1 MDSCITKLLPDDR
14 PAACYFNGWIRCEAS
29 VPGAKGDAINTKIR
43 RSKMNKEFNKL
54 ADDILEFCWK
64 DRPVMATM
72 LGVHKYD
79 DKLDKTDLESRKRH
93 LKKTKEYLKRLD
105 KFSPALRTAKSGLS
119 KDQAMDWKILKNS
132 LQVEIAEELNLRR
145 FKRNALVYPQ
155 TALRGCYVLVM
166 RDFAP
171 LSRRMKSLLR
181 RLKQIP
187 RFMKQGQKNLS
198 GGRDIPKTW
207 TQIAIHTSAG
217 GGEFFKRIIPQF
229 AAKVPRLKKELLAA
243 NDKAIKAFA
252 EYEEFLKSRL
262 LARSKGDFA
271 VGRRFFDFLLKKQH
285 QLPYTSGDLLKI
297 GNRMIKQTQKEM
309 RSVAKRIDPKK
320 NYARIL
326 EDLNK
331 KHPAK
336 DGLLDFYKKEVKRA
350 RNFVR
355 KKDLLTIQKGE
366 ALSVIET
373 PVFNRRNV
381 PFAAYMAPDPFQ
393 KRKRGFFWVTPV
405 DEKLSPEKQEE
416 QLQGHSIY
424 GAVVIAV
431 HECYPGHHVQLTD
444 GRKVKSKVRRWFG
457 TPLFAEGWALYCE
470 QMMYEQGF
478 FKKPERRLFQLR
490 NQLIRA
496 CRVVID
502 VGLQTR
508 RMSFKQAVEML
519 VKVAKLDPIR
529 AAGEVRF
536 YCHMPTYPMSYTL
549 GKLEI
554 LKLRE
559 DYKKAKGRAFDLKEF
574 HDNLLSYGS
583 IPVQLIRERMLERS

>member
-1 MDSCITKLLPDDR
+1 
-14 PAACYFNGWIRCEAS
+14 
-29 VPGAKGDAINTKIR
+29 
-43 RSKMNKEFNKL
+43 MNKEFNKL
-54 ADDILEFCWK
+54 ADEILESLWK
-64 DRPVMATM
+64 DSPVMATM

-79 DKLDKTDLESRKRH
+79 DKLDKTDPEYRKRH
-93 LKKTKEYLKRLD
+93 LKKAKEYLKRLE
-105 KFSPALRTAKSGLS
+105 KFSPAHRAGNFRLS

-132 LQVEIAEELNLRR
+132 LQVEIAEERNLRR

-171 LSRRMKSLLR
+171 LNRRMKSLLG

-198 GGRDIPKTW
+198 VGRDIPRIW
-207 TQIAIHTSAG
+207 TQIAINTSAG

-271 VGRRFFDFLLKKQH
+271 VGKRFFDFLLKTQH

-309 RSVAKRIDPKK
+309 RSVAKRIDPEK

-326 EDLNK
+326 EELNK
-331 KHPAK
+331 RHPAK
-336 DGLLDFYKKEVKRA
+336 DDLLDFYRKEVKRA
-350 RNFVR
+350 KDFVR
-355 KKDLLTIQKGE
+355 KKDLLTIPKGE

-405 DEKLSPEKQEE
+405 DKKLSPEKQEE

-424 GAVVIAV
+424 GAVVIAI
-431 HECYPGHHVQLTD
+431 HECYPGHHIQLTD

-478 FKKPERRLFQLR
+478 YRKPETRLFQLR

-502 VGLQTR
+502 VSLQTR
-508 RMSFKQAVEML
+508 RMSFKQAVDML
-519 VKVAKLDPIR
+519 VKVTGIDPIR
-529 AAGEVRF
+529 ATGEVRF
-536 YCHMPTYPMSYTL
+536 YCYMPTYPMSYTL

-554 LKLRE
+554 LSLRK
-559 DYKKAKGRAFDLKEF
+559 DYKKAKGRAFNLKEF
-574 HDNLLSYGS
+574 HDKLISYGS
-583 IPVQLIRERMLERS
+583 IPVKMIGERMLETSQ